1 MSSLLPRTI
10 GGAIYH
16 GLTLTKGAGEQSF
29 GRRAARPSP
38 RATALLA
45 WCLCGA
51 SLTLTALGLFL
62 LAVSKSPVGVPVY
75 AGAPVYDYWLENTVI
90 AISFSTVGA
99 IITPRLPPRNPIGW
113 IFCSIGVIGGVRLFV
128 SEYAIVTLLA
138 EPSSLPA
145 MLPGGEVLA
154 WISSWLWISH
164 IGLFVLL
171 ALLFPDGRLP
181 SSRWRPFGWLVGV
194 VIVTGTVSVAL
205 WPETAAGFDP
215 VNHPLGIEIATDTV
229 NPVETIVYA
238 LGLVAATSML
248 VRLRRSTGVERQQL
262 KWFAYAVA
270 VLATSAILAYVVS
283 ESVGVV
289 WLGWVSSMLV
299 IASVVGLPVA
309 VGIAILRYRL
319 YNIDLLLNRTL
330 VYGALTAVL
339 AAVYFGS
346 IVLFQVLFRAFTGQE
361 SQLAVVASTLAI
373 AALFTPLRRRIQ
385 SFIDRRFYRRKY
397 DARKTLEAFSAQLR
411 TETDLDALSGDLIR
425 VIKETMQ
432 PISVSLWLEAPE
444 RSRENREKT
453 TTAIEAPEFEVAPD
467 DPILTYLANVSGVVE
482 LEKLDLDSPALG
494 AMKAAG
500 IELVVPLVSQGELI
514 GLLNLGS
521 RLSQQEYSA
530 DDRKLLS
537 DLSTQTAPAV
547 RVARLVRQQQEAETR
562 YRTLVE
568 QTPAITYVQEPV
580 ESSNPKAVTYIS
592 PQYETILGYHPGSQ
606 MMDEEHWLKTVH
618 PEDLER
624 VLAEEARTDRTGE
637 PFRMEYRIIAGDGRV
652 VWVRDEATLVRDEE
666 GQPLYW
672 LGVQYD
678 VTEQKREAQERER
691 IEQELRI
698 ARLIQQTLLPKTLP
712 ELTMYDIGAYYQPAR
727 EVGGDF
733 YDLFELEDG
742 RLGLVVGDVT
752 DKGIPAALVM
762 ATTRTILRVLAQRLF
777 PPSEVLRRSNE
788 ALVADIP
795 PNMFITCLYAIL
807 DTESGRLVYANAGHD
822 PPYLRQGGG
831 NVEQLMARG
840 MPLGLMPG
848 MEYEEKEITLKKGE
862 CVLFYSDG
870 LVEAHDPHR
879 EMFGF
884 PRLQDLVGT
893 RRLGRA
899 SLIDFLLSELTRF
912 TGEDWEQ
919 EDDITLVTLA
929 RSEER

>member
-1 MSSLLPRTI
+1 M
-10 GGAIYH
+10 
-16 GLTLTKGAGEQSF
+16 TKGAGEQSIER
-29 GRRAARPSP
+29 GVARLSP

-45 WCLCGA
+45 WCLCA
-51 SLTLTALGLFL
+51 VSLTLTTLGLFL
-62 LAVSKSPVGVPVY
+62 LVVSQSPAGGPVF
-75 AGAPVYDYWLENTVI
+75 DYWLENTVI

-113 IFCSIGVIGGVRLFV
+113 IFCSIGVIAGVRLFV

-138 EPSSLPA
+138 EPRSGPA

-154 WISSWLWISH
+154 WISSWLWVSH
-164 IGLFVLL
+164 IGLFVIL

-181 SSRWRPFGWLVGV
+181 SSRWRPLGWLVGV
-194 VIVTGTVSVAL
+194 VIVTGTVSVAI
-205 WPETAAGFDP
+205 WPETAAGFDLIK
-215 VNHPLGIEIATDTV
+215 HPLGIEVATDTV
-229 NPVETIVYA
+229 NPVENILYA
-238 LGLVAATSML
+238 LGLIAASSLL
-248 VRLRRSTGVERQQL
+248 VRLRRSRGVELQQV

-283 ESVGVV
+283 ETVGVV

-299 IASVVGLPVA
+299 LASVVGLPVA
-309 VGIAILRYRL
+309 VGMAILRYRL

-330 VYGALTAVL
+330 VYGVLTAVL
-339 AAVYFGS
+339 AGVYFGS
-346 IVLFQVLFRAFTGQE
+346 IVLFQVFFRAFTGQE
-361 SQLAVVASTLAI
+361 SQLAVVFSTLAI
-373 AALFTPLRRRIQ
+373 AALFTPLRLRIQ

-397 DARKTLEAFSAQLR
+397 DARRTLEAFSAKLR
-411 TETDLDALSGDLIR
+411 TETDLDALSNELID
-425 VIKETMQ
+425 VIRETMQ
-432 PISVSLWLEAPE
+432 PTSVSLWLESPE
-444 RSRENREKT
+444 RATEDSTPANESPE
-453 TTAIEAPEFEVAPD
+453 IEIAPD
-467 DPILTYLANVSGVVE
+467 DPIVAYLASVSGVVE
-482 LEKLDLDSPALG
+482 VEKLDLDSQALR
-494 AMKAAG
+494 AMKAAD

-530 DDRKLLS
+530 DDRKLLG

-568 QTPAITYVQEPV
+568 QTPGITYVQEPLG
-580 ESSNPKAVTYIS
+580 SSNPKAVTYVS
-592 PQYETILGYHPGSQ
+592 PQYETILGYPAESQ
-606 MMDEEHWLKTVH
+606 MIDEEHWLRTVH
-618 PEDLER
+618 PEDRER
-624 VLAEEARTDRTGE
+624 VLAEEARTDESGE
-637 PFRMEYRIIAGDGRV
+637 PFRMEYRVIAGDGRV

-666 GQPLYW
+666 GHPLYW

-712 ELTMYDIGAYYQPAR
+712 ELSGYNVAAYYQPAR

-762 ATTRTILRVLAQRLF
+762 ATTRTVLRASAQRLF
-777 PPSEVLRRSNE
+777 PPAEVLKRAND

-795 PNMFITCLYAIL
+795 SNMFITCLYAIL

-822 PPYLRQGGG
+822 LPYLRHYGGG
-831 NVEQLMARG
+831 VEELRARG

-848 MEYEEKEITLKKGE
+848 MEYEEKEITLKRGE
-862 CVLFYSDG
+862 SVLFYSDG
-870 LVEAHDPHR
+870 LVEAHDQHR

-884 PRLQDLVGT
+884 PRLQGLVGT
-893 RRLGRA
+893 HHQGVS
-899 SLIDFLLSELTRF
+899 SLIDFLLSELTQF

-919 EDDITLVTLA
+919 EDDITLVTLE
-929 RSEER
+929 RSEEF